1 MKFEDSGGINTAN
14 SDLLLEGSS
23 PCLRKMVIQTIMGA
37 LKTGGVKGICITY
50 IIIVQ
55 ILTMLLIFKLWS
67 WG

>member
-1 MKFEDSGGINTAN
+1 MFKEDGD
-14 SDLLLEGSS
+14 SDYYGE
-23 PCLRKMVIQTIMGA
+23 A
-37 LKTGGVKGICITY
+37 LKTGEVKGICITY